1 MLPINGPVLA
11 VVAHPDDESLGCG
24 GTLWQAAEAGFDVG
38 VCILSANA
46 AARTQ
51 RPEDNELEE
60 DTIVALKQLGVNPD
74 RIYTGSFPNIEF
86 NTVPHLELV
95 QFVETAVRDFK
106 PDVII
111 THHPSDLNI
120 DHQVTAHAALAA
132 ARLPQ
137 RTADASYV
145 NQVLLMETL
154 SATDWSY
161 RQLGQPFV
169 PECFVELGEAGLEA
183 KLQAVRAY
191 RGVMRPYPHPRS
203 EEAIRAQ
210 ATLRGAEAHLYYAEA
225 FEVAFS
231 RNRVMLRNQDP
242 AR

>member
-1 MLPINGPVLA
+1 MFPIKGPVLA

-24 GTLWQAAEAGFDVG
+24 GTLWQAAEAGYEVG
-38 VCILSANA
+38 CCILSANA
-46 AARTQ
+46 AARTR
-51 RPEDNELEE
+51 RPQDNELEE
-60 DTIVALKQLGVNPD
+60 DTIVALKHLGVE
-74 RIYTGSFPNIEF
+74 RIYSGTFPNIKF
-86 NTVPHLELV
+86 NTVPHLEMV
-95 QFVETAVRDFK
+95 QFVESAVRDLR

-120 DHQVTAHAALAA
+120 DHQHTAHAALAA

-137 RTADASYV
+137 RDSDASYV
-145 NQVLLMETL
+145 SQVLLMETL

-161 RQLGQPFV
+161 RQLGPTFV
-169 PECFVELGEAGLEA
+169 PECFVELGEEGLEA

-210 ATLRGAEAHLYYAEA
+210 ATLRGAESHLYYAEA

-231 RNRVMLRNQDP
+231 RNRVSPR
-242 AR
+242 